1 MGPLARTRALLGT
14 TAALALLTACSSG
27 GEDTATDSA
36 PPATAEEQ
44 TPEVPQGAIT
54 EAQALEVITA
64 YSQANNQA
72 YRDLDA
78 SLLEEIEGGSLLQ
91 RSLADL
97 EQYLGRP
104 EADREPIE
112 DWEYINPK
120 VFIPAGE
127 TWWMAQASEAPDAG
141 GLRLLTFAQGEG
153 ESWLL
158 VSVVPLM
165 EELPAIAIDEHG
177 LAQAAPADDPAGA
190 LLPQDAAAA
199 YGDLW
204 ETGGEG
210 PGVPLITTG
219 GGQEILERRSTEDPL
234 LDASYTAT
242 TPEHEHTWALRTEDG
257 GTVVVATVAHS
268 ETLTAATGEVVPGE
282 PSAHYNPTPRNPLI
296 THHTG
301 EIAVSIPAAADPQV
315 LGDRWH
321 LIGAG

>member
-1 MGPLARTRALLGT
+1 MRPLAHTTALLGA
-14 TAALALLTACSSG
+14 TAALTLLTACSSG

-36 PPATAEEQ
+36 PPATAEDQ
-44 TPEVPQGAIT
+44 TPEEPRGAIT

-64 YSQANNQA
+64 YSQTNNQA

-104 EADREPIE
+104 QADREPIE

-127 TWWMAQASEAPDAG
+127 TWWIAQADEAPDAG
-141 GLRLLTFAQGEG
+141 EPRLLTFEQGEG

-158 VSVVPLM
+158 VSVVPLK
-165 EELPAIAIDEHG
+165 EKLPAIAIDEHG
-177 LAQAAPADDPAGA
+177 LAQAAPADDPAGE

-199 YGDLW
+199 YEDLW
-204 ETGGEG
+204 ETGGTG
-210 PGVPLITTG
+210 PGAPLTTTP
-219 GGQEILERRSTEDPL
+219 GGQNILERRTTEDPL
-234 LDASYTAT
+234 LLARYTAT
-242 TPEHEHTWALRTEDG
+242 TPEHEHAWALRTEDG

-268 ETLTAATGEVVPGE
+268 ETLTAVSGDVIPGE
-282 PSAHYNPTPRNPLI
+282 SSAHYNSTPRNPLI

-301 EIAVSIPAAADPQV
+301 EIAVSIPAAAGPQV
-315 LGDRWH
+315 LGDRWQ
-321 LIGAG
+321 LIGAE